1 INGARAAARGA
12 RPARGRARP
21 KRGAPRRSTRTR
33 DTSAAA
39 RRARPGRGTGCEAAA
54 SRRRTAGSRGPA
66 RAADRRRP
74 ARSRPGWRRS
84 RGGPRPPA
92 CFIIARRPAATAPAG
107 AGGREP
113 PHFPR
118 APNPL
123 ERGPMAP
130 DGDERVK
137 IVVYYAVWATA
148 CALVAGAAIS
158 AIHTAFFSYHP
169 GRSGAARTL
178 VGDLAAAAAL
188 AAGQGAVALVTGR
201 ILVRLGRT
209 LRA

>member
-1 INGARAAARGA
+1 MATVAR
-12 RPARGRARP
+12 
-21 KRGAPRRSTRTR
+21 RT
-33 DTSAAA
+33 TTTSMLHHSAAA
-39 RRARPGRGTGCEAAA
+39 RSRPAPRPG
-54 SRRRTAGSRGPA
+54 
-66 RAADRRRP
+66 
-74 ARSRPGWRRS
+74 
-84 RGGPRPPA
+84 
-92 CFIIARRPAATAPAG
+92 ATAPAG

-148 CALVAGAAIS
+148 CAL
-158 AIHTAFFSYHP
+158 
-169 GRSGAARTL
+169 
-178 VGDLAAAAAL
+178 AAAAAL

-209 LRA
+209 LRATVLLGLLIGSFDFAMYFVQMALPATELGWTPDVIILAAAAALVTVLGSRSSAAAP